1 MPRSDDTT
9 APAPATAPAPVVGL
23 AHVATVS
30 FLASR
35 ASPTGAFAIAL
46 AGGVALARAAA
57 THGVRAGYGASAA
70 AILQTV
76 ALMGPARVNGPLTQ
90 ALSAPLL
97 GRLHAR
103 GAGPVPQFLAVLAI
117 RLVHYALLTALF
129 IWIVLGGVDA
139 YAGSFDAIARRLGV
153 EPPGTGRV
161 LALTAL
167 FNTLWAIAFSVVQVA
182 IYRRAL
188 DAWPDTAAGPPPDLE
203 PAASASEP
211 SERRRLDPRPLALA
225 AAAATIALLATTAWP
240 VLAAVAVALVAAWIA
255 TRADPRTIPFG
266 AALAALLAFTAIT
279 GSLVAG
285 LGADEALRRGL
296 RAALLV
302 GVATWL
308 RAAAGP
314 EGLRELF
321 QLILHRLRRVP
332 GAREAAAILGRLDP
346 DAAHLRSAARHLLE
360 RLAGVHRRPWP
371 IVDAVIGWVAGE
383 ADRHV
388 SRAGSRP
395 RAR

>member
-1 MPRSDDTT
+1 MAPSDD
-9 APAPATAPAPVVGL
+9 APAPVNGL

-57 THGVRAGYGASAA
+57 THGLRAGYGASAA
-70 AILQTV
+70 AVLQTV

-117 RLVHYALLTALF
+117 RLVHYALLAALF
-129 IWIVLGGVDA
+129 IWIVLGGLDA
-139 YAGSFDAIARRLGV
+139 YAGSFDAIARRVGIG
-153 EPPGTGRV
+153 PPGTGLV

-167 FNTLWAIAFSVVQVA
+167 ANLLWAIAFSAIQVA

-188 DAWPDTAAGPPPDLE
+188 DAWPESAAGPPADDLE
-203 PAASASEP
+203 PDAADAEEEP
-211 SERRRLDPRPLALA
+211 GRRRLDPRPLSIA
-225 AAAATIALLATTAWP
+225 AAAATVALLAGTAWP
-240 VLAAVAVALVAAWIA
+240 VLATVGAALVAAWIA

-266 AALAALLAFTAIT
+266 AALAALLAFSAIT
-279 GSLVAG
+279 GSLIAG
-285 LGADEALRRGL
+285 LGADEALRRAL
-296 RAALLV
+296 RAVLLV

-308 RAAAGP
+308 RAATGP

-332 GAREAAAILGRLDP
+332 GAREAAAILARLDP
-346 DAAHLRSAARHLLE
+346 SAAHLRSAARHLLE